1 MIDRDLYK
9 LKRSKNNLIL
19 FGEVGCGKTTL
30 LNKLCGTNYE
40 AREGGYSCTRDIQY
54 ALSKDKN
61 IIVDCPG
68 LNAAE
73 DIIQHLKIQK
83 YILSVIPVR
92 IICFVIKYSTR
103 YDLLLKAAN
112 RMLRIFNE
120 HRKNIAIIITFSEK
134 LGNEEMIEIQNI
146 FKTKLGFD
154 ETTVI
159 FSSNYID
166 PSDILKKINIIKS
179 NVLNIKSIKF
189 NEQSLLS
196 KNEEGGLEI
205 VEFRENKMKEYKK
218 LINILKKFFGEEYE
232 PIIKN
237 ALLDTMKYYINDLIA
252 SFKKKL
258 KKKIQDIDT
267 INVDSLMFGNELHE
281 ELNII
286 IDKYENDLSK
296 IQSENEYNIPINK
309 NFIKNQY
316 HNYILGQFNDFQI
329 KFDLDNI
336 NINIIKDKNDLN
348 IMKNNNNIKNNNS
361 NYNNNNNVNKNNIHL
376 EEKK

>member
-1 MIDRDLYK
+1 MIDRDLNK
-9 LKRSKNNLIL
+9 LKKSKNNLIL
-19 FGEVGCGKTTL
+19 FGEVGSGKTTL

-40 AREGGYSCTRDIQY
+40 IREGGYSCTRDIQY
-54 ALSKDKN
+54 AFTEDKN
-61 IIVDCPG
+61 IIIDCPG

-83 YILSVIPVR
+83 YILSVIPIR

-103 YDLLLKAAN
+103 YDLLLKNAT

-134 LGNEEMIEIQNI
+134 LRNEKKTEIQNI
-146 FKTKLGFD
+146 FRAKLGFD
-154 ETTVI
+154 ETKLI

-179 NVLNIKSIKF
+179 QVSNIKSIKF

-218 LINILKKFFGEEYE
+218 LINILKTLFDKEYE

-237 ALLDTMKYYINDLIA
+237 ALLDTMNYYKDDLIV

-258 KKKIQDIDT
+258 QNKIQDIDT
-267 INVDSLMFGNELHE
+267 INVDSLIFGNELNE
-281 ELNII
+281 ELDII
-286 IDKYENDLSK
+286 IDKYKNDLSNN
-296 IQSENEYNIPINK
+296 QSENEYNIKITK
-309 NFIKNQY
+309 NFNKAQY
-316 HNYILGQFNDFQI
+316 NNYILGQIKDFQI
-329 KFDLDNI
+329 IIDLDNI
-336 NINIIKDKNDLN
+336 DINIKKYNNN
-348 IMKNNNNIKNNNS
+348 IIINNIKNNN
-361 NYNNNNNVNKNNIHL
+361 NINNLKTIKIIL
-376 EEKK
+376 IIIILIIIFI

>member
-1 MIDRDLYK
+1 
-9 LKRSKNNLIL
+9 
-19 FGEVGCGKTTL
+19 
-30 LNKLCGTNYE
+30 
-40 AREGGYSCTRDIQY
+40 
-54 ALSKDKN
+54 
-61 IIVDCPG
+61 
-68 LNAAE
+68 
-73 DIIQHLKIQK
+73 
-83 YILSVIPVR
+83 
-92 IICFVIKYSTR
+92 
-103 YDLLLKAAN
+103 
-112 RMLRIFNE
+112 MLRIFNE

-296 IQSENEYNIPINK
+296 IQSEK
-309 NFIKNQY
+309 NMKMIYQKSN
-316 HNYILGQFNDFQI
+316 L
-329 KFDLDNI
+329 KM
-336 NINIIKDKNDLN
+336 NIIFQ
-348 IMKNNNNIKNNNS
+348 
-361 NYNNNNNVNKNNIHL
+361 
-376 EEKK
+376 